1 MKMKQTKSALRAFYL
16 QKRRDLPEETHEK
29 HSFAIANRCLQLP
42 IWEHQYFHLFLPIS
56 SKSEVDTTLMLT
68 LLQGRDKQI
77 ILPKVAGDN
86 VLEHILLT
94 DSTKITNNSWG
105 IPEPQEG
112 IKIDPLQLDV
122 VFIPLLAFDKSGNRV
137 GYGKGFYDAF
147 LRKCKKE
154 VIKIGLTFFDPV
166 EQIEG
171 TRVEDIPLD
180 YCVSP
185 REIHSF

>member
-1 MKMKQTKSALRAFYL
+1 MDHSKEALRVYFSK
-16 QKRRDLPEETHEK
+16 KRGALSPEIQD
-29 HSFAIANRCLQLP
+29 SYSLDIANLCLKLP
-42 IWEHQYFHLFLPIS
+42 IWELEYFHLFLPIS
-56 SKSEVDTTLMLT
+56 SKREVDTTLMLT

-122 VFIPLLAFDKSGNRV
+122 VFIPLLAFDKIGNRV
-137 GYGKGFYDAF
+137 GYGKGFYDRF
-147 LRKCKKE
+147 FDSLRQEPK
-154 VIKIGLTFFDPV
+154 KIGLSLFDPCKA
-166 EQIEG
+166 I
-171 TRVEDIPLD
+171 EDIADHDMPLTH
-180 YCVSP
+180 CVTP
-185 REIHSF
+185 QKIYIF

>member
-1 MKMKQTKSALRAFYL
+1 MDHSKEALRVYFSK
-16 QKRRDLPEETHEK
+16 KRGALSPEIQD
-29 HSFAIANRCLQLP
+29 SYSLDIANLCLKLP
-42 IWEHQYFHLFLPIS
+42 IWELEYFHLFLPIS

-122 VFIPLLAFDKSGNRV
+122 VFIPLLAFDKIGNRV

>member
-1 MKMKQTKSALRAFYL
+1 MDHSKEALRVYFSK
-16 QKRRDLPEETHEK
+16 KRGALSPEIQD
-29 HSFAIANRCLQLP
+29 SYSLDIANLCLKLP
-42 IWEHQYFHLFLPIS
+42 IWELEYFHLFLPIS

-122 VFIPLLAFDKSGNRV
+122 VFIPLLAFDKIGNRV
-137 GYGKGFYDAF
+137 GYGKGFYDDF
-147 LRKCKKE
+147 LNNCSKDTL
-154 VIKIGLTFFDPV
+154 KIGLSFFEAEANIADV
-166 EQIEG
+166 EPH
-171 TRVEDIPLD
+171 DIPLD
-180 YCVSP
+180 YCVTP
-185 REIHSF
+185 TKIYTF